1 MNSVEDG
8 QSNASLEWCSA
19 LYQTGCRCKL
29 KDDIYD
35 KTRSLHPVSP
45 PEGSTRHK
53 LDVPA
58 SAKYRYILRRGPL
71 LAQRVDDG
79 SGRSPS
85 FPDSM
90 MFCKVS
96 NWHGPARRTGAH
108 VILGGR
114 ASCGQ
119 GCCS

>member
-29 KDDIYD
+29 EDLIYY

-58 SAKYRYILRRGPL
+58 SAKYRYMLRRGRL
-71 LAQRVDDG
+71 LTQRVDDG
-79 SGRSPS
+79 SGKSPS

-90 MFCKVS
+90 MSCKVS
-96 NWHGPARRTGAH
+96 NRHGSARKTSAH
-108 VILGGR
+108 AILVGR
-114 ASCGQ
+114 LSYGQ